1 MKILVVGDKH
11 LSINRFEL
19 SLKYLAWLESIISTN
34 NYDAVVYLGDDMN
47 THAILRSE
55 LLEEYRN
62 HIYKI
67 TGTCLVYYVVGNHD
81 CYKPNSMKYHAFQTL
96 KDIPGF
102 YVIDKVT
109 SYRGMTFVPYLY
121 DHTQFPT
128 QTDRI
133 CFAHQTFLGADFG
146 YIRPEVGV
154 MAETVSADII
164 ISGHVHKRQT
174 VGKVIYPGSAY
185 AVDMRDIDEFKGV
198 MEFDTETYKYSFIEA
213 PFSLWKNIHVTLG
226 TGDET
231 SKAINT
237 IRDLLNTE
245 DHWVINITGWK
256 AEVGAFFASKEVKAA
271 LKDVKFKVNPTF
283 LDKEKKLIQIK
294 SSKFSDIIVEYIDR
308 IYNGNISRDLLK
320 KRALSVLKDVGV
332 NNGR

>member
-19 SLKYLAWLESIISTN
+19 SLKYLAWLESIIITN
-34 NYDAVVYLGDDMN
+34 NYDAIVYLGDDMN

-55 LLEEYRN
+55 LLNEYKA
-62 HIYKI
+62 HIQRI
-67 TGTCLVYYVVGNHD
+67 TQRCLIYYIVGNHD
-81 CYKPNSMKYHAFQTL
+81 CYKSNSMKYHAFQTL
-96 KDIPGF
+96 KDIHNF
-102 YVIDKVT
+102 YVIDEVT
-109 SYRGMTFVPYLY
+109 HFDDITFVPYLY

-128 QTDRI
+128 QTARI

-154 MAETVSADII
+154 MAEAVSADII

-174 VGKVIYPGSAY
+174 VGKVVYPGSAY

-213 PFSLWKNIHVTLG
+213 PFSLWKNIHIALG
-226 TGDET
+226 TGTET
-231 SKAINT
+231 WKAINT
-237 IRDLLNTE
+237 IRDFLNTE

-256 AEVGAFFASKEVKAA
+256 AEVGAFFASGEVKEA
-271 LKDVKFKVNPTF
+271 LRDVKYKVNPTF

-308 IYNGNISRDLLK
+308 IYNGSMDKDLLK
-320 KRALSVLKDVGV
+320 KRALSILKSVGE